1 MKQNELH
8 QLIMQHIPQ
17 ITHLET
23 DTSELAEGECTL
35 WGQDDCTIML
45 EFADRKS
52 DCHTLVAALQKA
64 SAKLRELDAQREHIT
79 QTIQAADKNANT
91 ANAYVVYV
99 AFLIENASEVFCDF
113 AVSAPT
119 WGERVAEWS
128 LEDDDELIFNGFE

>member
-8 QLIMQHIPQ
+8 QLMKQHIPQ

-23 DTSELAEGECTL
+23 DTTELAEGECTV
-35 WGQDDCTIML
+35 WGQDDCTIMI
-45 EFADRKS
+45 EFADTKC
-52 DCHTLVAALQKA
+52 DCHTTVAALQKV

-79 QTIQAADKNANT
+79 QTIQAADKNADT
-91 ANAYVVYV
+91 TNAYVVYI
-99 AFLIENASEVFCDF
+99 AFFIENAREVFCDF

-119 WGERVAEWS
+119 WGERVAAFS